1 MTFIAIKEQLLEM
14 LIHQLD
20 AMTFA
25 DDYSVRR
32 TYFDKAFGAVEFT
45 IFHLATNSKEMREMQ
60 EIWET
65 EYRETFEKVLENPLT
80 FRPDCDTM

>member
-1 MTFIAIKEQLLEM
+1 MTFIHIKEQLLDL

-20 AMTFA
+20 AMAFA

-32 TYFDKAFGAVEFT
+32 TYFDQAFGAVQFAC
-45 IFHLATNSKEMREMQ
+45 FHLAANSKEMREIQ

-65 EYRETFEKVLENPLT
+65 EYRETFEKVLTDPLT
-80 FRPDCDTM
+80 FRTDCDIM

>member
-1 MTFIAIKEQLLEM
+1 MTFINIKEQLLDL

-20 AMTFA
+20 AMAFA

-32 TYFDKAFGAVEFT
+32 TYFDQAFGAVQFT
-45 IFHLATNSKEMREMQ
+45 IFHLATNSKEMREIQ
-60 EIWET
+60 EIWEY

-80 FRPDCDTM
+80 FRPECDTM

>member
-1 MTFIAIKEQLLEM
+1 MTFINIKEQLLDL

-20 AMTFA
+20 AMAFA

-32 TYFDKAFGAVEFT
+32 THFDKAFGAVEFVCYN
-45 IFHLATNSKEMREMQ
+45 LATNSKEMREVQ
-60 EIWET
+60 EIWEY

-80 FRPDCDTM
+80 FRPECDTM